1 MPAHETLSLW
11 ENFYVIVGSS
21 AGALTGLQFVVMALI
36 PDSPTQAGEHEI
48 NTFGTPTVVHFC
60 IVLFISA
67 VLSAPW
73 PRWTPIATV
82 VWVSGAL
89 GIVYTMIVIRRS
101 RRTTLYKPVLE
112 DWIWHTVLP
121 LVAYTVMVVAAGLL
135 AFSSS
140 LGMFGIGASVLLLL
154 FIGIHNAWDS
164 ATYIAISVKQGQ
176 QPAANTPPPNA
187 KQQ

>member
-1 MPAHETLSLW
+1 MLMPAPVTLTLW

-67 VLSAPW
+67 ILSVPW
-73 PRWTPIATV
+73 PRWTEVATLM
-82 VWVSGAL
+82 WVTGAL

-121 LVAYTVMVVAAGLL
+121 LVAYVAMVISAGLL
-135 AFSSS
+135 LFS
-140 LGMFGIGASVLLLL
+140 LTRGLFGIAGSVLLLL
-154 FIGIHNAWDS
+154 FIGIHQAW
-164 ATYIAISVKQGQ
+164 VR
-176 QPAANTPPPNA
+176 
-187 KQQ
+187 